1 MQTNRRHRTRR
12 SVKQMRAA
20 SQMVVNPARQS
31 TGAKEKRRKVDAFQR
46 FFMVEAVYEWS

>member
-12 SVKQMRAA
+12 SVKQMRTA
-20 SQMVVNPARQS
+20 SQMIVNRGRQS
-31 TGAKEKRRKVDAFQR
+31 MCAKEKRRKVDTFQR